1 MKPWSAHL
9 HGLDMAGL
17 ASFSAQDSGTNVA
30 PDQQIPLLALHGWL
44 DNAESLAP
52 LLRLLPQS
60 NKLALDFV
68 GHGLSAHPPPQQHR
82 PFLDYVDD
90 VLGTLDYL
98 DWPQIDLIGH
108 SMGGG
113 VAVLFAAAFPERV
126 RKLVLLDSLGPV
138 ASQPSNFATDL
149 RRGLLAR
156 RKVADKQLPVY
167 GSVADAL
174 AARVRADNLGGGA
187 IKPPEVAQAM
197 VERGLKPVPGGWT
210 WRTDPR
216 LTTPSPSRFGEPQVL
231 SAIAA
236 IRAPILV
243 VLAEPRANFLS
254 GPYAETRL
262 AALSGAQ
269 IERIPG
275 GHHVHLEQTGAVA
288 SLINEFLD

>member
-1 MKPWSAHL
+1 MRPWSAHL
-9 HGLDMAGL
+9 HGLDIAGL
-17 ASFSAQDSGTNVA
+17 ASFDGAVNATNDA
-30 PDQQIPLLALHGWL
+30 SLPILALHGWL

-68 GHGLSAHPPPQQHR
+68 GHGLSSHPPPEHHR

-90 VLGTLDYL
+90 VLGSLDHL
-98 DWPQIDLIGH
+98 GWPQIDLIGH

-113 VAVLFAAAFPERV
+113 VAVLFAAAFPERI

-167 GSVADAL
+167 ASVADAL

-187 IKPPEVAQAM
+187 IWPPEAAQAM
-197 VERGLKPVPGGWT
+197 VERGLKPVAGGWT

-216 LTTPSPSRFGEPQVL
+216 LTTPAPSRFSEAQVL
-231 SAIAA
+231 SAITA
-236 IRAPILV
+236 IRAPILL
-243 VLAEPRANFLS
+243 VLAGPRASFLS
-254 GPYAETRL
+254 GPFAEARL
-262 AALSGAQ
+262 SAFSGAQ
-269 IERIPG
+269 IVPISA

-288 SLINEFLD
+288 SLINEFLA

>member
-1 MKPWSAHL
+1 MKAWSAHVN
-9 HGLDMAGL
+9 GLEISGL
-17 ASFSAQDSGTNVA
+17 ASFDGRAVNAAQDGSR
-30 PDQQIPLLALHGWL
+30 PILALHGWL

-52 LLRLLPQS
+52 LLRLLSQP
-60 NKLALDFV
+60 NKVALDFA
-68 GHGLSAHPPPQQHR
+68 GHGLSGHPPPQQHR

-90 VLGTLDYL
+90 VLGILEHL
-98 DWPQIDLIGH
+98 GWPQIDLIGH

-138 ASQPSNFATDL
+138 ASAPGNFASDL

-156 RKVADKQLPVY
+156 RSVAGKQLPVY
-167 GSVADAL
+167 PSIADAL

-187 IKPPEVAQAM
+187 IRPPEVAQSM
-197 VERGLKPVPGGWT
+197 VERGLKQVPGGFT

-216 LTTPSPSRFGEPQVL
+216 LTTPSPTRFGEPQVL

-236 IRAPILV
+236 IRAPTML

-254 GPYAETRL
+254 GPFAEARL
-262 AALSGAQ
+262 LAFTGAR
-269 IERIPG
+269 IERIAA
-275 GHHVHLEQTGAVA
+275 GHHVHLEQSALVA
-288 SLINEFLD
+288 QLLQEFLG